1 MQKHRWF
8 SWATFALIITL
19 VINLYQPVKTQ
30 AASFLDYKIEINK
43 TTNRLYL
50 YSGNSVVKT
59 YKVAT
64 GRNSSLTPEGTFP
77 MVVKIVKPGWKDI
90 PGGVPE
96 NPLGERWNG
105 LSVNGDNGRTYG
117 IHGTNNPSSIGTHAS
132 SGCVRMLNSDVID
145 LYNRIYEGTPVWI
158 HSGTSNN
165 TWRGN
170 SSVGLKPASGTL
182 KVTANNLNARTGP
195 STGSFVIT
203 KLNSGMKL
211 PLTGKAG
218 DWYQVQ
224 LSNGR
229 KAFVYKSYGVI
240 SGSNSGSGGS
250 TGTTFTSASG
260 TVQIT
265 VDVAN
270 VRSQPNLSS
279 SVLTKAS
286 HGVKFTLT
294 GTNSEWYRVKLSNGN
309 TAYLHKTVASI
320 VSTSSKVTVFVN
332 VANIRSAPSL
342 SATIIGKA
350 TKGTSFTKTGV
361 TGDWHQVKLS
371 NGKTAYLHKTVA
383 R

>member
-8 SWATFALIITL
+8 TWATFAFIFTLIIG
-19 VINLYQPVKTQ
+19 LYHPVESK
-30 AASFLDYKIEINK
+30 AAPFPDYKIEINK
-43 TTNRLYL
+43 KTNRLYL
-50 YSGNSVVKT
+50 YSGKSVVKT

-64 GRNSSLTPEGTFP
+64 GRSSSLTPEGTFP
-77 MVVKIVKPGWKDI
+77 IVVKITKPGWKNI

-105 LSVNGDNGRTYG
+105 LSVNGDKGRTYG

-132 SGCVRMLNSDVID
+132 SGCVRMYNSDVIE

-170 SSVGLKPASGTL
+170 TYVGLKPASGTL
-182 KVTANNLNARTGP
+182 KITSDVNARTGP

-203 KLNSGMKL
+203 KLSTGTKL
-211 PLTGKAG
+211 PLIGKSG

-224 LSNGR
+224 LSKGR

-240 SGSNSGSGGS
+240 SDPNSGGDGG
-250 TGTTFTSASG
+250 TGTTFTPASG

-270 VRSQPNLSS
+270 VRSQPSLSS

-286 HGVKFTLT
+286 RGTKFTLT
-294 GTNSEWYRVKLSNGN
+294 GTNSQWYRIKLSNGN
-309 TAYLHKTVASI
+309 TAYLHKSISAI
-320 VSTSSKVTVFVN
+320 VSTSSKITVFVD
-332 VANIRSAPSL
+332 VANIRSGPSMT
-342 SATIIGKA
+342 ATVIGKA
-350 TKGTSFTKTGV
+350 TKGTTFIKTGT
-361 TGDWHQVKLS
+361 TGDWYQVKLS
-371 NGKTAYLHKTVA
+371 NGKTAYLHKSVA